1 MPHAL
6 GGQKRASDSLELVL
20 LAAVGCHVGAGPNL
34 GPLGEQPVLLTV
46 EPPASQSL
54 PSIFCPF
61 SFIHT
66 QSSLPLEGTLGCWH
80 CWTSNLANPW
90 SIPFIE
96 SEVTPLVGAITT
108 FPVSANFWTHYKVTN
123 NL

>member
-1 MPHAL
+1 MPL

-34 GPLGEQPVLLTV
+34 GPLGEQPVLLTA

-61 SFIHT
+61 FFIHT
-66 QSSLPLEGTLGCWH
+66 QSSLPLEGTLGSVSVLVWVAGIAG
-80 CWTSNLANPW
+80 LATLQTLDP
-90 SIPFIE
+90 SH
-96 SEVTPLVGAITT
+96 S
-108 FPVSANFWTHYKVTN
+108 
-123 NL
+123 